1 MGSEGEPF
9 SIYINAY
16 YIYMYVALQLY
27 IKYCTLEY
35 IIRLYYTLHCIVYVE
50 YMLYPIINS
59 INTHDSTVLWQR
71 ELQSC

>member
-1 MGSEGEPF
+1 
-9 SIYINAY
+9 
-16 YIYMYVALQLY
+16 MYDVALQLY

-59 INTHDSTVLWQR
+59 INTHDSTVLYYVVCVFYRDKQ
-71 ELQSC
+71 